1 MRSSALILPLLLA
14 AAQPALAQGAAP
26 APAPQAPAAAAP
38 ATPAAQDPVLARV
51 DGEEI
56 RRSDVQTAIGE
67 LPPELRSAPESVLS
81 PLVIDQMITQKALVA
96 AARAQKLQDQPEVQ
110 ARIKRAEEQE
120 LQQALLRQEIS
131 PKLTDEALRAR
142 YARDVAGKPG
152 EEEVHARHILV
163 ANEADA
169 KKVEAEVRKPGADFA
184 AIARSRSTGP
194 GTEQGGDLGFFKKA
208 DMVPEFAEAAFAMK
222 QGEIS
227 QPVRSPF
234 GWHVI
239 KVEARRTAEAP
250 SFEDSLETLRQAAF
264 DETVQD
270 TVNRVRASAKVERFN
285 EDGTPRPAE
294 KPAPSLLDG
303 ATPPP
308 AQRR

>member
-1 MRSSALILPLLLA
+1 
-14 AAQPALAQGAAP
+14 
-26 APAPQAPAAAAP
+26 
-38 ATPAAQDPVLARV
+38 
-51 DGEEI
+51 
-56 RRSDVQTAIGE
+56 
-67 LPPELRSAPESVLS
+67 
-81 PLVIDQMITQKALVA
+81 
-96 AARAQKLQDQPEVQ
+96 
-110 ARIKRAEEQE
+110 
-120 LQQALLRQEIS
+120 
-131 PKLTDEALRAR
+131 
-142 YARDVAGKPG
+142 
-152 EEEVHARHILV
+152 
-163 ANEADA
+163 
-169 KKVEAEVRKPGADFA
+169 
-184 AIARSRSTGP
+184 
-194 GTEQGGDLGFFKKA
+194 
-208 DMVPEFAEAAFAMK
+208 MK